1 MIEGSYSRLLPQGLE
16 RTKGFILLDVS
27 AMPPPAYQKADNR
40 PSSQSLPF
48 RVRQDAA
55 IPAGRKQSESGRC
68 ELPCDA
74 YRREMIDAV
83 RFDLDETLFDRTTSF
98 SALLSDQ
105 SKRFSGSLESVSL
118 DEWRDRF
125 LAIDRRGH
133 VHKTLVYRAVLRAF
147 GGGATA
153 DRLFAD

>member
-1 MIEGSYSRLLPQGLE
+1 
-16 RTKGFILLDVS
+16 
-27 AMPPPAYQKADNR
+27 
-40 PSSQSLPF
+40 
-48 RVRQDAA
+48 
-55 IPAGRKQSESGRC
+55 
-68 ELPCDA
+68 
-74 YRREMIDAV
+74 MIDAV

>member
-1 MIEGSYSRLLPQGLE
+1 
-16 RTKGFILLDVS
+16 
-27 AMPPPAYQKADNR
+27 MPPPAYQKADNR